1 MEKSVDDIIKEL
13 NDGIDKNEREIEE
26 LTKNRESLK

>member
-13 NDGIDKNEREIEE
+13 NDSIANNEHEIEE

>member
-13 NDGIDKNEREIEE
+13 NDGIANNEREIEE
-26 LTKNRESLK
+26 LTKNRESIK

>member
-13 NDGIDKNEREIEE
+13 NDGITNNEREIEE
-26 LTKNRESLK
+26 LTKNRELLK

>member
-13 NDGIDKNEREIEE
+13 NDSIANNEREIEE

>member
-1 MEKSVDDIIKEL
+1 MEKSADDIIKEL
-13 NDGIDKNEREIEE
+13 NDGIANNESEIEE

>member
-13 NDGIDKNEREIEE
+13 NDGIANNEREIEE

>member
-1 MEKSVDDIIKEL
+1 MEKSADDIIKEL
-13 NDGIDKNEREIEE
+13 NDGIANNEREIEE

>member
-13 NDGIDKNEREIEE
+13 NDDIANNEREIEE

>member
-1 MEKSVDDIIKEL
+1 MEKSLDDIIKEL
-13 NDGIDKNEREIEE
+13 NDGIANNEREIEE

>member
-13 NDGIDKNEREIEE
+13 NDDIANNERDIAEI
-26 LTKNRESLK
+26 TKNRESLK